1 MVKLAKYLFYN
12 QLVANFPHQLDVAVI
27 ARTYLMIENDIRHA
41 VKTALD
47 EDLGHTPSNTPQD
60 ILAADIT
67 AQLIPADKYAEA
79 ELITREEGVFC
90 GKAWAEQ
97 VFNQLGGE
105 VALHWHVDDGDLLVP
120 NQVLCE
126 LSGPA
131 RAILTGERTAMN
143 FIQTLSGV
151 ASLTKHYVDKL
162 AGTHT
167 RLLDTRKTIPGLR
180 TAQKYAVTCGG
191 GKNHRIGLFDAFL
204 IKENHIMACG
214 NIDLAIKAAR
224 ELDNEKPVEVEVESI
239 AELTEALEAGS
250 DIIMLDNFDV
260 TMMIEAVSLNNQL
273 KEQGKGAKLEVSGNV
288 TIDAIA
294 DFAKTGVD
302 YISVGALT
310 KHVKALDLSLRL
322 KS

>member
-1 MVKLAKYLFYN
+1 ML
-12 QLVANFPHQLDVAVI
+12 
-27 ARTYLMIENDIRHA
+27 ENDIRHA

-47 EDLGHTPSNTPQD
+47 EDLGYTPHNT
-60 ILAADIT
+60 IHGMLTADIT
-67 AQLIPADKYAEA
+67 AQLIPEDKHMSGV
-79 ELITREEGVFC
+79 LITREEGVFC
-90 GKAWAEQ
+90 GKEWAEQ
-97 VFNQLGGE
+97 VFNQLGSE
-105 VALHWHVDDGDLLVP
+105 VALHWHVDDGDLVVP

-143 FIQTLSGV
+143 FIQMLSGV
-151 ASLTKHYVDKL
+151 ASLTKLYVNKL

-167 RLLDTRKTIPGLR
+167 QLLDTRKTIPGLR

-191 GKNHRIGLFDAFL
+191 GHNHRIGLFDAFL

-214 NIDLAIKAAR
+214 GISKAINAAR
-224 ELDNEKPVEVEVESI
+224 QLDSQKPVEVEVESLD
-239 AELTEALEAGS
+239 ELTQALDGGA

-260 TMMIEAVSLNNQL
+260 TMMVDAVSLNNRY
-273 KEQGKGAKLEVSGNV
+273 KDQGKGAKLEVSGNV
-288 TIDAIA
+288 TLDTLAS
-294 DFAKTGVD
+294 FAQTGVD

-322 KS
+322 KA

>member
-1 MVKLAKYLFYN
+1 ML
-12 QLVANFPHQLDVAVI
+12 
-27 ARTYLMIENDIRHA
+27 ENDIRLT
-41 VKTALD
+41 VKFALE
-47 EDLGHTPSNTPQD
+47 EDLGYQSNSHLNAEQK
-60 ILAADIT
+60 LSADIT
-67 AQLIPADKYAEA
+67 AQLIPSDKHAQA
-79 ELITREEGVFC
+79 VLITREEGVFC

-105 VALHWHVDDGDLLVP
+105 VAIHWHVDDGDLLVA

-151 ASLTKHYVDKL
+151 ASLTKHYVDRM
-162 AGTHT
+162 AGTHCE
-167 RLLDTRKTIPGLR
+167 LLDTRKTIPGLR

-214 NIDLAIKAAR
+214 SIAKAVTAAR
-224 ELDNEKPVEVEVESI
+224 QLVSDKLVEVEVENLD
-239 AELTEALEAGS
+239 ELKQALDAQA
-250 DIIMLDNFDV
+250 DIVMLDNFDI
-260 TMMIEAVSLNNQL
+260 TMMLQAVELNNSYPETQRV
-273 KEQGKGAKLEVSGNV
+273 KLEVSGNV
-288 TIDAIA
+288 TSDTIT

-310 KHVKALDLSLRL
+310 KHIKALDLSLRL
-322 KS
+322 KEL

>member
-1 MVKLAKYLFYN
+1 ML
-12 QLVANFPHQLDVAVI
+12 
-27 ARTYLMIENDIRHA
+27 ENDIRHA
-41 VKTALD
+41 VKTALN
-47 EDLGHTPSNTPQD
+47 EDLGYNEHQSIEQM
-60 ILAADIT
+60 LKADIT
-67 AQLIPADKYAEA
+67 AQLIPADKHVEGS
-79 ELITREEGVFC
+79 LITREEGVFC

-105 VALHWHVDDGDLLVP
+105 VALHWHVDDGDLVVP

-151 ASLTKHYVDKL
+151 ATLTKLYVNKL

-191 GKNHRIGLFDAFL
+191 GKNHRIGLYDAFL

-214 NIDLAIKAAR
+214 GISQAIEAAR
-224 ELDNEKPVEVEVESI
+224 QLHHDKPVEVEVESI
-239 AELTEALEAGS
+239 AELTQALEGGS
-250 DIIMLDNFDV
+250 DIIMLDNFDI
-260 TMMIEAVSLNNQL
+260 TMMIEAVALNQTF
-273 KEQGKGAKLEVSGNV
+273 KATGKGAKLEVSGNV
-288 TIDAIA
+288 TLDTLA

-322 KS
+322 KA

>member
-1 MVKLAKYLFYN
+1 ML
-12 QLVANFPHQLDVAVI
+12 
-27 ARTYLMIENDIRHA
+27 ENDIRLL
-41 VKTALD
+41 VKIALD
-47 EDLGHTPSNTPQD
+47 EDLGHQD
-60 ILAADIT
+60 AIQGDIT
-67 AQLIPADKYAEA
+67 AQLIDENRYAEA
-79 ELITREEGVFC
+79 SLITREEGVFC

-97 VFNQLGGE
+97 VFNQLGGD
-105 VALHWHVDDGDLLVP
+105 VALQWHVDDGDLVLP
-120 NQVLCE
+120 NQLLCE

-143 FIQTLSGV
+143 FIQMLSGV
-151 ASLTKHYVDKL
+151 ASLTKIYADKL

-191 GKNHRIGLFDAFL
+191 GKNHRIGLYDAFL

-214 NIDLAIKAAR
+214 SIQAAVTKAKQ
-224 ELDNEKPVEVEVESI
+224 LHSDKPVEVEVESI
-239 AELTEALEAGS
+239 DELKQAIEAGA
-250 DIIMLDNFDV
+250 DIVMLDNFDI
-260 TMMIEAVSLNNQL
+260 TMMIEAVTLN
-273 KEQGKGAKLEVSGNV
+273 KGYIERNSGVKLEVSGNV
-288 TIDAIA
+288 TLDTLAE
-294 DFAKTGVD
+294 FAKTGVD

>member
-1 MVKLAKYLFYN
+1 ML
-12 QLVANFPHQLDVAVI
+12 
-27 ARTYLMIENDIRHA
+27 ENDIRLA
-41 VKTALD
+41 VKAALD
-47 EDLGHTPSNTPQD
+47 EDLGHQD
-60 ILAADIT
+60 ASGDIT

-79 ELITREEGVFC
+79 TLITREEGVFC

-105 VALHWHVDDGDLLVP
+105 VALHWHVDDGDLVLP

-151 ASLTKHYVDKL
+151 ASLTKTYVDKL
-162 AGTHT
+162 AGTQC

-191 GKNHRIGLFDAFL
+191 GSNHRIGLYDAFL

-214 NIDLAIKAAR
+214 GIKQAIDKARSLHA
-224 ELDNEKPVEVEVESI
+224 DKPVEVEVESLD
-239 AELTEALEAGS
+239 ELTQALDAGS
-250 DIIMLDNFDV
+250 DIIMLDNFDI
-260 TMMIEAVSLNNQL
+260 TMMIDAVELNNSY
-273 KEQGKGAKLEVSGNV
+273 KEKGLGAKLEVSGNV
-288 TIDAIA
+288 TLETLAE
-294 DFAKTGVD
+294 FARTGVD
-302 YISVGALT
+302 FISVGALT
-310 KHVKALDLSLRL
+310 KHVRALDLSLRL
-322 KS
+322 KA

>member
-1 MVKLAKYLFYN
+1 ML
-12 QLVANFPHQLDVAVI
+12 
-27 ARTYLMIENDIRHA
+27 ENDIRHA
-41 VKTALD
+41 VKTALN
-47 EDLGHTPSNTPQD
+47 EDLGYSTHNSIEDMLT
-60 ILAADIT
+60 ADIT
-67 AQLIPADKYAEA
+67 AQLIPADKHVSGS
-79 ELITREEGVFC
+79 LITREDGVFC

-105 VALHWHVDDGDLLVP
+105 VVLHWHVDDGDLVVP

-162 AGTHT
+162 SGTHT

-214 NIDLAIKAAR
+214 GISQAISAAR
-224 ELDNEKPVEVEVESI
+224 VLDNSKPVEVEVESLD
-239 AELTEALEAGS
+239 ELTQALDGGA

-260 TMMIEAVSLNNQL
+260 TMMVDAVSLNNRY
-273 KEQGKGAKLEVSGNV
+273 KDQGKGAKLEVSGNV
-288 TIDAIA
+288 TLDTLAT
-294 DFAKTGVD
+294 FAQTGVD

-322 KS
+322 KA

>member
-1 MVKLAKYLFYN
+1 ML
-12 QLVANFPHQLDVAVI
+12 
-27 ARTYLMIENDIRHA
+27 ENDIRLA
-41 VKTALD
+41 VKAALE
-47 EDLGHTPSNTPQD
+47 EDLGYQAPIQAATSHDVNSPENISSIDKAN
-60 ILAADIT
+60 ADIT
-67 AQLIPADKYAEA
+67 AQLIPADKHAQA
-79 ELITREEGVFC
+79 SLITREEGVFC

-105 VALHWHVDDGDLLVP
+105 VALHWHVDDGDLLVA

-151 ASLTKHYVDKL
+151 ATLTKHYVDKI
-162 AGTHT
+162 AATNT
-167 RLLDTRKTIPGLR
+167 KLLDTRKTIPGLR

-214 NIDLAIKAAR
+214 GIAQAISKAR
-224 ELDNEKPVEVEVESI
+224 ELHSDKLVEVEVESI
-239 AELTEALEAGS
+239 LELQQALEAGS

-260 TMMIEAVSLNNQL
+260 TMMLEAVEINKRLADDKQ
-273 KEQGKGAKLEVSGNV
+273 AKLEVSGNV
-288 TIDAIA
+288 TIDTIA

-310 KHVKALDLSLRL
+310 KHVHALDLSLRL
-322 KS
+322 KH

>member
-1 MVKLAKYLFYN
+1 ML
-12 QLVANFPHQLDVAVI
+12 
-27 ARTYLMIENDIRHA
+27 ENDIRHA
-41 VKTALD
+41 VKTALS
-47 EDLGHTPSNTPQD
+47 EDLGGTEINEHTKA
-60 ILAADIT
+60 IAYGDIT
-67 AQLIPADKYAEA
+67 AELIPADKYAEA
-79 ELITREEGVFC
+79 TLITREEGVFC

-105 VALHWHVDDGDLLVP
+105 VALHWHVDDGDLVLP

-131 RAILTGERTAMN
+131 RALLTGERTAMN

-151 ASLTKHYVDKL
+151 ATLTKHYVDKL

-214 NIDLAIKAAR
+214 GISQAVEAAR
-224 ELDNEKPVEVEVESI
+224 RLHPNKPVEVEVESL
-239 AELTEALEAGS
+239 AELALALDSGA
-250 DIIMLDNFDV
+250 DIIMLDNFDI
-260 TMMIEAVSLNNQL
+260 TMMIEAVELNNHYL
-273 KEQGKGAKLEVSGNV
+273 ATGKAKGSGAKLEVS
-288 TIDAIA
+288 
-294 DFAKTGVD
+294 
-302 YISVGALT
+302 
-310 KHVKALDLSLRL
+310 
-322 KS
+322 

>member
-1 MVKLAKYLFYN
+1 MF
-12 QLVANFPHQLDVAVI
+12 
-27 ARTYLMIENDIRHA
+27 ENDIRHA
-41 VKTALD
+41 VKTALN
-47 EDLGHTPSNTPQD
+47 EDLGYSEHQNVEQM
-60 ILAADIT
+60 LKADIT
-67 AQLIPADKYAEA
+67 AQLIPADKHVEGS
-79 ELITREEGVFC
+79 LITREEGVFC

-105 VALHWHVDDGDLLVP
+105 VVLHWHVDDGDLVVP
-120 NQVLCE
+120 NQVLCD

-151 ASLTKHYVDKL
+151 ASLTKLYVNKL

-214 NIDLAIKAAR
+214 GIAKAIQAAR
-224 ELDNEKPVEVEVESI
+224 KLHSDKPVEVEVESI
-239 AELTEALEAGS
+239 AELTQALDGGC
-250 DIIMLDNFDV
+250 DIIMLDNFDI
-260 TMMIEAVSLNNQL
+260 TMMLEAVALNQTYKNA
-273 KEQGKGAKLEVSGNV
+273 GKGAKLEVSGNV
-288 TIDAIA
+288 TIDTLA

-322 KS
+322 KG